1 MKYTLKSAVLALLL
15 IATVTAN
22 AATKE
27 VTVGEL
33 VYTIHPKYAAI
44 SGLSKEFSADAKELI
59 IPESVEYEGKSYPV
73 TTIKDEVF
81 ESKKLPEKI
90 VIPSSITDFNPNG
103 GNSTFYQ
110 SSGIRE
116 AIFLPGTIE
125 ELPFSIF
132 RKCKSLEKVT
142 LPDNVKKIG
151 IGAFGE
157 SGIMSIEFGKNLEE
171 IGPAAFSTCE
181 RLESIII
188 PEGVSRINYGAF
200 DNCSNL
206 KKVTLPS
213 TLVKYSSIQ
222 NGTAIFHNCKS
233 LTEVTLTPGITVISG
248 FDGCSSLKQITIPKS
263 VIKVEKYA
271 FYGTGL
277 ENIVFEGSPALDES
291 WIGYSRD
298 QRTDIY
304 IHSAIPPEANGNI
317 SYVNNIYTHIP
328 KGSYDRY
335 MAQGAG
341 GSTAFWSKTNLI
353 EDLPNSDDWSDD
365 SNMAVVKVKGTD
377 THTTRHYYPTGHSA
391 KIDVTPEEGWTIDTV
406 KFNGEDVTSQ
416 LDNNAYL
423 TAPLSGENL
432 LEVVMRDNG
441 TSGVESPVEAQKI
454 KVVPGQNEVSVY
466 GAADGSVI
474 TVYSPAG
481 ETVYEGTETRIP
493 LGSGVYILKVGN
505 RSYKFAV

>member
-151 IGAFGE
+151 
-157 SGIMSIEFGKNLEE
+157 K
-171 IGPAAFSTCE
+171 
-181 RLESIII
+181 
-188 PEGVSRINYGAF
+188 
-200 DNCSNL
+200 
-206 KKVTLPS
+206 
-213 TLVKYSSIQ
+213 
-222 NGTAIFHNCKS
+222 
-233 LTEVTLTPGITVISG
+233 
-248 FDGCSSLKQITIPKS
+248 
-263 VIKVEKYA
+263 
-271 FYGTGL
+271 
-277 ENIVFEGSPALDES
+277 
-291 WIGYSRD
+291 
-298 QRTDIY
+298 
-304 IHSAIPPEANGNI
+304 
-317 SYVNNIYTHIP
+317 
-328 KGSYDRY
+328 
-335 MAQGAG
+335 
-341 GSTAFWSKTNLI
+341 
-353 EDLPNSDDWSDD
+353 
-365 SNMAVVKVKGTD
+365 
-377 THTTRHYYPTGHSA
+377 
-391 KIDVTPEEGWTIDTV
+391 
-406 KFNGEDVTSQ
+406 
-416 LDNNAYL
+416 
-423 TAPLSGENL
+423 
-432 LEVVMRDNG
+432 
-441 TSGVESPVEAQKI
+441 
-454 KVVPGQNEVSVY
+454 
-466 GAADGSVI
+466 
-474 TVYSPAG
+474 
-481 ETVYEGTETRIP
+481 
-493 LGSGVYILKVGN
+493 
-505 RSYKFAV
+505 